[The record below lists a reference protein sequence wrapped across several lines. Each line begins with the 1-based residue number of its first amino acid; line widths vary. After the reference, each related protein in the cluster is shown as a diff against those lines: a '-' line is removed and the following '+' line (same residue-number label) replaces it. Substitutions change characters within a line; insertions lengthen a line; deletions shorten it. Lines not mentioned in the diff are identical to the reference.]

1 MREPRFDVLF
11 EPVQIGPVTARNR
24 FFQVPH
30 CNGMGYRDPTA
41 HAHMRG
47 IKAEG
52 GWAVV
57 CTEEVEI
64 HASSEVAPFIE
75 GRLWDDRDIPMHARL
90 CEQVHAHGSL
100 AGIELCYNGIAAPNR
115 YSRISPM
122 APSAL
127 PVKWNDPVQAR
138 AMTKADIADV
148 RRWHRQ
154 AVARSLEAGY
164 DIVYVYAGHN
174 LSVVQHFL
182 SRRYNHRTDEYGG
195 SIENRTRLMREVLED
210 TLAEAEGRAGV
221 VCRIAVDEM
230 IGARGL
236 ERTEIEEVLGL
247 VGELPDCWD
256 FMLGSWPDDSVT
268 SRFQEE
274 GGQEPYVRGLKAL
287 TTKPVVGVGRFTSPD
302 TMVRMI
308 RDGVLDMIGAAR
320 PSIADP
326 FLPVK
331 LEEGRYED
339 IRECIG
345 CNICVSGDFTISP
358 IRCTQNP
365 SMGEEWRRGWHP
377 ERIRPSQSDA
387 RVLVVGAGPAGLE
400 AAMMLGRRGYEVVL
414 AEAGGE
420 LGGRVAREAR
430 LPGLAAWIRVL
441 DYRKAQLERL
451 GNVELAFNSTLD
463 AEEVASYGFD
473 HVAVATGAAWRRD
486 GVGRWRTHPIEL
498 DPALPVLTPDDL
510 MSGKRPEGEH
520 VVIVRRRPLL
530 HGRGAGRAADLGGAE
545 GDPGDAVCPRLGVGR
560 SHHGT
565 GADPGAADDAG
576 RRAADLQGPAAR
588 KRRRRA
594 AELHL
599 HRSRERSRVRCAAAR
614 HVAAAERRARPEP
627 GRVGRLGA
635 GGGRRVQPGD
645 DRGRRLGRATL
656 RGGARRRAGR
666 PGRGAVPARGGRAV
680 AGPPIPPL
688 GDHVDGARD
697 QRHVEDAAN
706 GRRDVDQLEPSAACR
721 QPLRR
726 R

>member
-122 APSAL
+122 APSPL

-164 DIVYVYAGHN
+164 DIIYVYAGHN
-174 LSVVQHFL
+174 LSIVQHFL
-182 SRRYNHRTDEYGG
+182 SRRYNQRTDEYGG
-195 SIENRTRLMREVLED
+195 SIENRTRLLREVLED

-326 FLPVK
+326 FLPLK

-473 HVAVATGAAWRRD
+473 HVAVATGATWRRD
-486 GVGRWRTHPIEL
+486 GVARWRTHPIEL
-498 DPALPVLTPDDL
+498 DPSLSVLTPDDV
-510 MSGKRPEGEH
+510 MAGKRPEGEH
-520 VVIVRRRPLL
+520 VVIFDDD
-530 HGRGAGRAADLGGAE
+530 HYYMGGALAE
-545 GDPGDAVCPRLGVGR
+545 LLV
-560 SHHGT
+560 SE
-565 GADPGAADDAG
+565 G
-576 RRAADLQGPAAR
+576 RRASLVTPSARVSEWADHTMEQERIQGRLMELGVELLTSKGLLRADAGGVRLGCTYTGRESDLECDALLLVTSRLPNDELAQSLAGSGGPVRAVGDAYSPGTIAAAVWDGRRYAEELDAEPANPDQTPFLR
-588 KRRRRA
+588 EV
-594 AELHL
+594 AEL
-599 HRSRERSRVRCAAAR
+599 SPERVR
-614 HVAAAERRARPEP
+614 
-627 GRVGRLGA
+627 
-635 GGGRRVQPGD
+635 D
-645 DRGRRLGRATL
+645 
-656 RGGARRRAGR
+656 
-666 PGRGAVPARGGRAV
+666 
-680 AGPPIPPL
+680 PI
-688 GDHVDGARD
+688 G
-697 QRHVEDAAN
+697 
-706 GRRDVDQLEPSAACR
+706 
-721 QPLRR
+721 
-726 R
+726 